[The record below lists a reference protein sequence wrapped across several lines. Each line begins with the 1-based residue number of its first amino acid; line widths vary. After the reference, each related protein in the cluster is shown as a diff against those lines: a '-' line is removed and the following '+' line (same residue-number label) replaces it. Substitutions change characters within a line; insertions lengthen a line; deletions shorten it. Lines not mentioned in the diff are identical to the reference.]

1 MNIIVKTLKPDPKN
15 WEGIPFVLHVKD
27 GRDMPLKAGY
37 YYGKYEAKAGKLL
50 SYKIYQGTEKDF
62 HQWEWLSPTFC
73 REKQK
78 KIVAHYE
85 SYYTCDYSGDADTSC
100 YKCREKAC
108 QWYAKITETEGLS
121 YLVIQSLFKKMR
133 FI

>member
-50 SYKIYQGTEKDF
+50 SYKIYQCTYKDMLRRQSLTTPF
-62 HQWEWLSPTFC
+62 SNK
-73 REKQK
+73 KQK
-78 KIVAHYE
+78 KIFIYFLKF
-85 SYYTCDYSGDADTSC
+85 
-100 YKCREKAC
+100 YK
-108 QWYAKITETEGLS
+108 
-121 YLVIQSLFKKMR
+121 KKKKL
-133 FI
+133 